1 MGEGPGP
8 DLGALMRDLCRELG
22 ARDLAWLPRGPSPMP
37 GSDRAHAAG
46 RTGGASSGRGDT
58 RAVDWGLVADLAPG
72 QVHSVG
78 EQDRRRSPR
87 LAAGE
92 GREFYVA
99 TAQGVRPAGV
109 LRLLSDRTLPLGRR
123 ALVALADLLAGLCAT
138 REQGA
143 AARTARRERDI
154 GRRVASLSHDL
165 RNQLTL
171 AILQVERVRDRSDS
185 VAGLLD
191 GLDVLENVLCAAR
204 DLCSGTLADEPPAP
218 KKRLVLRSILI
229 EEARAAAALSRNG
242 RQVSLAVR
250 CPTDLRLLA
259 DLPTLARLVRNL
271 LLNAVKASVDGGAVR
286 IEARPTQD
294 GSLELVVEDQGRGM
308 SAELVERLF
317 HAGVS
322 GAGGTGY
329 GTVSLVECLKGLD
342 ATCRVE
348 TAPGAG
354 TRVTVQM
361 AGAPPEDRPAVL
373 LLDPDP
379 VRRSARAS
387 RLYSAG
393 YGVWQAASAGEALV
407 LVRSTSMRALL
418 IARGTAGAGL
428 AELTDH
434 CAREGVRTTTLAAGA
449 DPVVTL
455 ERGLALTTLP

>member
-271 LLNAVKASVDGGAVR
+271 LLNAVKASADGGAVR
-286 IEARPTQD
+286 IE
-294 GSLELVVEDQGRGM
+294 
-308 SAELVERLF
+308 
-317 HAGVS
+317 
-322 GAGGTGY
+322 
-329 GTVSLVECLKGLD
+329 
-342 ATCRVE
+342 TCRVE